1 MEEKPIY
8 ILDSRATWNFD
19 FVSEKLNRSV
29 TACWMRWQSY
39 LLPIIKTY
47 SQNSTLFP
55 FNYFHWRIDVL
66 MYLVD
71 NKLEDFDDN
80 DVCEI
85 NDRVCRGQSVT
96 SIKTFLKSVKGWK
109 SRKSQAYQNQPLHE
123 LAQLRLHNKSPNSL
137 CVESSTKTERHIE
150 RIKKV
155 VQVYDVLSSQY
166 HLK

>member
-1 MEEKPIY
+1 MEKKPIS

-29 TACWMRWQSY
+29 TACWMRWQTY

-71 NKLEDFDDN
+71 NKVEDFDDR
-80 DVCEI
+80 VVSEI
-85 NDRVCRGQSVT
+85 NQRVCRGQSST
-96 SIKTFLKSVKGWK
+96 SIKTFLKSIKGWK
-109 SRKSQAYQNQPLHE
+109 SQKSQASQNQPLHE
-123 LAQLRLHNKSPNSL
+123 LAQMRLHNKSPNSL
-137 CVESSTKTERHIE
+137 CVESSTKIEKHIE

-155 VQVYDVLSSQY
+155 VKVYDMLSSQC

>member
-1 MEEKPIY
+1 MPIS
-8 ILDSRATWNFD
+8 ILDGRATWNFNI
-19 FVSEKLNRSV
+19 VSEKLNRSV

-85 NDRVCRGQSVT
+85 NDRVFPGQT
-96 SIKTFLKSVKGWK
+96 LMSIKRFVKSVKGWQ
-109 SRKSQAYQNQPLHE
+109 SQKIQTYQDEPLHE
-123 LAQLRLHNKSPNSL
+123 LTQLRLHNQSTNCL
-137 CVESSTKTERHIE
+137 CVESSTNPKTH
-150 RIKKV
+150 
-155 VQVYDVLSSQY
+155 
-166 HLK
+166 

>member
-1 MEEKPIY
+1 
-8 ILDSRATWNFD
+8 
-19 FVSEKLNRSV
+19 
-29 TACWMRWQSY
+29 
-39 LLPIIKTY
+39 
-47 SQNSTLFP
+47 
-55 FNYFHWRIDVL
+55 

-80 DVCEI
+80 VVSEI
-85 NDRVCRGQSVT
+85 NDKVCRGQSLT

-123 LAQLRLHNKSPNSL
+123 LAQMRLHNKSPNSL
-137 CVESSTKTERHIE
+137 CVESSTKIEKQIE